1 MKLFV
6 LLITAATLYAQEPK
20 PAAPKT
26 AAPEEDE
33 QEQLDLSKAIA
44 EAGASGVDYV
54 RALEHHLAKY
64 PGTRRR
70 PEIEK
75 ALAKSAM
82 DANDHARVIL
92 YGEKVLKAEPKS
104 DDLQLMDQVTRSLL
118 DSDDKDAAKRALGY
132 AKRYREGLEVMR
144 PQFTEGHM
152 SEGQWSAEIDKSVAR
167 ALVLEARATGN
178 LGDSEGALKLAKS
191 SWDTSPSAE
200 NARETGKWLVKLD
213 RKAEALEYY
222 ADAFSIDDP
231 RVTEADRT
239 RDRARLGEIYTA
251 LNGSEKGLGDMILQ
265 AYDRTAALKRD
276 RLASLKAKDPNA
288 GATEVLDF
296 TLPGADG
303 RDAVSLASLR
313 GKTLVLDFWAT
324 WCGPCKVQH
333 PLLEKIRQRY
343 EAAGKVVFLS
353 IDSESDHSA
362 VAPFLKEMQWHGR
375 TYFDAGI
382 ARMLNVSSIPTV
394 VIVDKNGRISSRMI
408 GFIPERF
415 EDMLTERIEETQ
427 AN

>member
-167 ALVLEARATGN
+167 ALVLEAGRFRRRA
-178 LGDSEGALKLAKS
+178 E
-191 SWDTSPSAE
+191 
-200 NARETGKWLVKLD
+200 
-213 RKAEALEYY
+213 
-222 ADAFSIDDP
+222 
-231 RVTEADRT
+231 
-239 RDRARLGEIYTA
+239 
-251 LNGSEKGLGDMILQ
+251 
-265 AYDRTAALKRD
+265 
-276 RLASLKAKDPNA
+276 
-288 GATEVLDF
+288 
-296 TLPGADG
+296 
-303 RDAVSLASLR
+303 
-313 GKTLVLDFWAT
+313 
-324 WCGPCKVQH
+324 
-333 PLLEKIRQRY
+333 
-343 EAAGKVVFLS
+343 AGKVFMG
-353 IDSESDHSA
+353 H
-362 VAPFLKEMQWHGR
+362 VAQRRECTGNR
-375 TYFDAGI
+375 
-382 ARMLNVSSIPTV
+382 
-394 VIVDKNGRISSRMI
+394 
-408 GFIPERF
+408 
-415 EDMLTERIEETQ
+415 
-427 AN
+427 

>member
-1 MKLFV
+1 
-6 LLITAATLYAQEPK
+6 
-20 PAAPKT
+20 
-26 AAPEEDE
+26 
-33 QEQLDLSKAIA
+33 
-44 EAGASGVDYV
+44 
-54 RALEHHLAKY
+54 
-64 PGTRRR
+64 
-70 PEIEK
+70 
-75 ALAKSAM
+75 M
-82 DANDHARVIL
+82 DANDHARVVL
-92 YGEKVLKAEPKS
+92 YGERVLKAEPKS
-104 DDLQLMDQVTRSLL
+104 DDLQLMDQVTRALL
-118 DSDDKDAAKRALGY
+118 DSDDKEAAKRALEY
-132 AKRYREGLEVMR
+132 AKRYQAGLEAMR
-144 PQFTEGHM
+144 PQFAEGHM
-152 SEGQWSAEIDKSVAR
+152 SEGQWSAEIDKGVAR
-167 ALVLEARATGN
+167 ALVLQARSTGN

-239 RDRARLGEIYTA
+239 RDRARLGEIYST
-251 LNGSEKGLGDMILQ
+251 LNGSEKGLGDLILQ

-276 RLASLKAKDPNA
+276 RLASLKGKDPNA

-296 TLPGADG
+296 TLPGTDG
-303 RDAVSLASLR
+303 HEPISLASLK

-333 PLLEKIRQRY
+333 PLIEKIRKRY
-343 EAAGKVVFLS
+343 EASGNVVFLS
-353 IDSESDHSA
+353 VDSESDHSA
-362 VAPFLKEMQWHGR
+362 VEPFLKEMHWSGR

-394 VIVDKNGRISSRMI
+394 VIVDKNGKISSRMI

-415 EDMLTERIEETQ
+415 EDMLTERIEETR

>member
-6 LLITAATLYAQEPK
+6 LLIAAVTLCAQEPK
-20 PAAPKT
+20 PPAAPK
-26 AAPEEDE
+26 EDE

-64 PGTRRR
+64 PGTKRR

-92 YGEKVLKAEPKS
+92 YGERVLKAEPKS
-104 DDLQLMDQVTRSLL
+104 DDLQLMDQVTRALL
-118 DSDDKDAAKRALGY
+118 DSDDRDAARRALGY
-132 AKRYREGLEVMR
+132 ARRYHDGLEAMR
-144 PQFTEGHM
+144 PQFAEGHM

-167 ALVLEARATGN
+167 ALVLQARATGN
-178 LGDSEGALKLAKS
+178 LGDSEGALKLAKA
-191 SWDTSPSAE
+191 SWDTSPGAE

-222 ADAFSIDDP
+222 ADAFSSDDP
-231 RVTEADRT
+231 RVTEADRA
-239 RDRARLGEIYTA
+239 RDRARLGEIYSA
-251 LNGSEKGLGDMILQ
+251 LNGSEKGLGDLILQ

-276 RLASLKAKDPNA
+276 RLTSLKSKDPNA
-288 GATEVLDF
+288 GATEILDF

-303 RDAVSLASLR
+303 RDPVSLASLK

-333 PLLEKIRQRY
+333 PLIEKIRQRY

-353 IDSESDHSA
+353 IDSESDHAA